1 MESNRRIP
9 YGGFAILLVVLLM
22 VFYFFAGMFNIP
34 NMLFLTSEEIKAYIV
49 EDPLKVLEW
58 NNKSPLFLCI
68 GLFVWVAVLMYY
80 VTFYRNYHPN
90 MHGSATWRD
99 VHEANEFYRDKKTGQ
114 NRIISQNL
122 EVSLVGGLANNNMII
137 CATSGDFKTT
147 SIVDLNVLRF
157 LSSYIILDVKGE
169 IQRKWGNAFK
179 RAGYKISSLNFHEPE
194 KSDRYNPFVN
204 IEKESDVLRMVKT
217 LFEACRPM
225 KQNYSASS
233 DPFWDD
239 AVKLVFQSGI
249 EAVWLEG
256 RRNKKPGTMNRMIE
270 LFNMESQKVYFE
282 ETDEVKSKLQIYMDD
297 LADKYG
303 ENYPPVR
310 DYRKL
315 KDGASDTVRSVFLMV
330 YSMLAICDTAE
341 VKRIFEDNDISIRE
355 IGLGVGED
363 PSKKTV
369 LFLEL
374 PPLGTAY
381 NWIINLFYDQC
392 FEILERTSDLEVGG
406 PLPIRVEF
414 WMDEFYTGPKPQD
427 VPRLLGI
434 VRGWN
439 ISMVLIL
446 QDFAQLEDLY
456 PQKKFEIVLNN
467 VSAIVF
473 LGSGP
478 MVTSG
483 QEMIS
488 KTIGKGTFDVQSDN
502 MHMGNNGHTAYNW
515 NQAGRE
521 LMLPDE
527 VKNLSTTELI
537 VFIKASKPIK
547 DTKAIPFDYEPYYYT
562 APDWLK
568 NPYQEKL
575 SLGKYKH
582 PVYTIYD
589 EEHFHYITVQ
599 REEPM
604 QIVTDHKDILALQEA
619 AQKNPSIYTYNVNE
633 DDLLYLSWGEPE
645 YTQESVEAMYNQAME
660 DAKFQKERMKGL
672 IVLQN
677 VDGTDVPNFGTM
689 NLTDKS
695 GWDRYASLKSLL
707 AAHWDDLSLPEQ
719 EEICLGIDEGLTEEQ
734 LRKLMLYPLIEM
746 TKVRQLFVIENR
758 MRGGNV

>member
-1 MESNRRIP
+1 M
-9 YGGFAILLVVLLM
+9 LLVVCLMFFYLL
-22 VFYFFAGMFNIP
+22 AGIFDIP
-34 NMLFLTSEEIKAYIV
+34 DMLLLTSDEILNYIM
-49 EDPLKVLEW
+49 EDPQRFLEW
-58 NNKSPLFLCI
+58 NDKSPVFLCI
-68 GLFVWVAVLMYY
+68 GLFVWTAFLMYY
-80 VTFYRNYHPN
+80 VTFCRNYHPH
-90 MHGSATWRD
+90 MHGSSTWRN
-99 VHEANEFYRDKKTGQ
+99 VHEAKKFYRDKKTGQ

-122 EVSLVGGLANNNMII
+122 EVSLVSGLANNNMLI

-147 SIVDLNVLRF
+147 SEVEQNILRF

-169 IQRKWGNAFK
+169 LQRRWGNAFK
-179 RAGYKISSLNFHEPE
+179 RAGYKVLSLNFHEPV
-194 KSDRYNPFVN
+194 KSDRYNPFVY
-204 IEKESDVLRMVKT
+204 IEREDDVLRMVKT

-225 KQNYSASS
+225 KQNYAASS

-239 AVKLVFQSGI
+239 AVKLIFQAGI

-256 RRNKKPGTMNRMIE
+256 RRNGKVGTMNRLIE
-270 LFNMESQKVYFE
+270 LFNMESQKVCFE
-282 ETDEVKSKLQIYMDD
+282 ETDEVKSKLQLYMDD
-297 LADKYG
+297 LADKCG

-315 KDGASDTVRSVFLMV
+315 KDGAPDTVRSVFLMV

-341 VKRIFEDNDISIRE
+341 VKRIFEDNDIDIRA
-355 IGLGVGED
+355 IGLGVEGN
-363 PSKKTV
+363 PKKKSV

-406 PLPIRVEF
+406 PLPVRVEF

-467 VSAIVF
+467 VSVIVF
-473 LGSGP
+473 MGSGP

-483 QEMIS
+483 QEIVS

-502 MHMGNNGHTAYNW
+502 MHMGSNGHVAYNW

-527 VKNLSTTELI
+527 VKNLPPTELI
-537 VFIKASKPIK
+537 VFIKSSKPIK
-547 DTKAIPFDYEPYYYT
+547 DTKAIPFDYEAYEYT
-562 APDWLK
+562 APNKLK
-568 NPYQEKL
+568 EPYREML
-575 SLGKYKH
+575 SLGKYEH
-582 PVYTIYD
+582 PVYTVYD

-604 QIVTDHKDILALQEA
+604 QIVTNQKDIVALQEA
-619 AQKNPSIYTYNVNE
+619 AKKNPSIYTYNVNE

-660 DAKFQKERMKGL
+660 DGKFQKERMKGL

-677 VDGTDVPNFGTM
+677 VDGTDVPNFGT
-689 NLTDKS
+689 NISTNKS
-695 GWDRYASLKSLL
+695 GWDKYSSLKSLL

-734 LRKLMLYPLIEM
+734 LRMIMLCSLTEM
-746 TKVRQLFVIENR
+746 ANLRQMFVVENR
-758 MRGGNV
+758 MGENEFNDIYNR